1 MILAYRLV
9 RLIETHSDA
18 LAAGLLERVQTSPLL
33 PDYRN
38 VPADELKQRV
48 YEIYRHLGEWLL
60 SKSDG
65 EIERRY
71 VEIGARRAAQ
81 QVPLSQVIWT
91 ITLTKENLWEFL
103 KKESVI
109 DRPTEIFGEL
119 EMLRLLEEF
128 FDRAV
133 YYAAIGC
140 EQFHASDFRRQ
151 DRRERGEASAN
162 SAYSVVSQR
171 HK

>member
-1 MILAYRLV
+1 MLAYRLV

-18 LAAGLLERVQTSPLL
+18 LAASLLDRVRKSSRLR
-33 PDYRN
+33 DYRN
-38 VPADELKQRV
+38 VPPEELRQRV
-48 YEIYRHLGEWLL
+48 HEIYQHLGEWLL
-60 SKSDG
+60 SKSDAD
-65 EIERRY
+65 IERRY

-81 QVPLSQVIWT
+81 DVPLSQVIWT

-119 EMLRLLEEF
+119 EMLQLLEQF

-133 YYAAIGC
+133 YFAAIGC
-140 EQFHASDFRRQ
+140 EKYHA
-151 DRRERGEASAN
+151 REFAGAISEQVR
-162 SAYSVVSQR
+162 
-171 HK
+171 

>member
-1 MILAYRLV
+1 MLAYRLV

-18 LAAGLLERVQTSPLL
+18 LAAGLLDRVRTSPLL
-33 PDYRN
+33 PEYRS

-60 SKSDG
+60 SKSDA

-81 QVPLSQVIWT
+81 NIPFSQVLWT

-103 KKESVI
+103 RKESVI
-109 DRPTEIFGEL
+109 DRPTEVFGEL
-119 EMLRLLEEF
+119 EMLQLLEQF

-140 EQFHASDFRRQ
+140 EKYHVSECHPRE
-151 DRRERGEASAN
+151 RRERGEESAH
-162 SAYSVVSQR
+162 SACPAVSQP

>member
-1 MILAYRLV
+1 MMLAYRLV

-18 LAAGLLERVQTSPLL
+18 LAASLLERVQNSPLL
-33 PDYRN
+33 RDYRN
-38 VPADELKQRV
+38 VPPQELTQRV

-60 SKSDG
+60 SKS
-65 EIERRY
+65 EQEVERRY

-81 QVPLSQVIWT
+81 DVPLSQVIWT

-109 DRPTEIFGEL
+109 ERPTEIFGEL
-119 EMLRLLEEF
+119 EMLQLLEQF

-133 YYAAIGC
+133 YFAAIGC
-140 EQFHASDFRRQ
+140 ERYHAAR
-151 DRRERGEASAN
+151 
-162 SAYSVVSQR
+162 YSGAAVEHAHQS
-171 HK
+171 

>member
-1 MILAYRLV
+1 MLAYRLV

-18 LAAGLLERVQTSPLL
+18 LAASLLDRVRKSSRLR
-33 PDYRN
+33 DYRN
-38 VPADELKQRV
+38 VPPEELRQRV
-48 YEIYRHLGEWLL
+48 HEIYQHLGEWLL
-60 SKSDG
+60 SKSDAD
-65 EIERRY
+65 IERRY

-81 QVPLSQVIWT
+81 DVPLSQVIWT

-119 EMLRLLEEF
+119 EMLQLLEQF

-133 YYAAIGC
+133 YFAAIGC
-140 EQFHASDFRRQ
+140 EKYHAPKFAGAISEQVR
-151 DRRERGEASAN
+151 
-162 SAYSVVSQR
+162 
-171 HK
+171 

>member
-1 MILAYRLV
+1 
-9 RLIETHSDA
+9 
-18 LAAGLLERVQTSPLL
+18 
-33 PDYRN
+33 
-38 VPADELKQRV
+38 
-48 YEIYRHLGEWLL
+48 LGDWLH
-60 SKSDG
+60 SKSDA

-81 QVPLSQVIWT
+81 GVPLSQVIWT

-119 EMLRLLEEF
+119 EMFQLLVQF

-140 EQFHASDFRRQ
+140 EKYHAPQFAGAFA
-151 DRRERGEASAN
+151 ERLQS
-162 SAYSVVSQR
+162 
-171 HK
+171 K